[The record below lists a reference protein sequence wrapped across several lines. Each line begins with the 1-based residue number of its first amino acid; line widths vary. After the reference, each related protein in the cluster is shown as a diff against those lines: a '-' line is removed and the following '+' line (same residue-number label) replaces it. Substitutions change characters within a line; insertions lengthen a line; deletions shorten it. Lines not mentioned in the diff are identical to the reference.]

1 MAANKKIAPRGAG
14 SVRQRE
20 NGTWEARFTV
30 DGRRRSIYADTQR
43 EALRLMR
50 EALKK
55 ADEGDLSTPT
65 RMTLAQWSDVWLR
78 EFVEP
83 NLKPSTVASYE
94 QILRTHIKPALGTI
108 KLNRLTAVAVQKFF
122 NDIRREGASVKTGRN
137 VAGVL
142 HACLDRAA
150 RLKYVSHNV
159 VDDIELPRA
168 PKPEIKPLDES
179 DVSALLSI
187 LKDDERFGA
196 IILLALFCGLRES
209 EIAGLPWSCVDFE
222 NSKITV
228 QQQLQRNKLAH
239 KFDIAP
245 TKTSNVR
252 TFSAPAVVMD
262 ALRET
267 RSQQSLAKFRAGM
280 LWENNDDLVFTNEL
294 GKHRVPQSFYKHF
307 KIIAAKIG
315 RPDARFHD
323 LRHTAA
329 TMALVNGVDVKT
341 VAEQLGH
348 SAVSTTLQVYA
359 HATEESSK
367 RAADTMQ
374 NIFEK
379 LKA

>member
-1 MAANKKIAPRGAG
+1 MANKKSPRGAG

-20 NGTWEARFTV
+20 NGKWEARFTV

-50 EALKK
+50 ETLKK

-83 NLKPSTVASYE
+83 NLKPLTVASYE
-94 QILRTHIKPALGTI
+94 QILRTHIKPALGAV
-108 KLNRLTAVAVQKFF
+108 KLNRLTAVAAQRFL
-122 NDIRREGASVKTGRN
+122 NDIRREGASVKTVRN

-142 HACLDRAA
+142 HACLERAA
-150 RLKYVSHNV
+150 RLNYVSHNF

-168 PKPEIKPLDES
+168 PKPEIKPLSES

-187 LKDDERFGA
+187 LEDDTRFKT
-196 IILLALFCGLRES
+196 IILLALFCGLREG
-209 EIAGLPWSCVDFE
+209 EIAGLCWSCVDFE
-222 NSKITV
+222 NSRITV
-228 QQQLQRNKLAH
+228 RQQLQRDKTNRR
-239 KFDIAP
+239 FVIAP

-280 LWENNDDLVFTNEL
+280 LWANSDDLVLTNEL

-307 KIIAAKIG
+307 KILAAKIG